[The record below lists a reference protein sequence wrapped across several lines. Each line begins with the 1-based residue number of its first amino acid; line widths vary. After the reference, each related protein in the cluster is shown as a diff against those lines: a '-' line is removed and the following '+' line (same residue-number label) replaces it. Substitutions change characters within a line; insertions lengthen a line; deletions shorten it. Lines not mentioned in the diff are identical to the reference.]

1 MKRLLISVIFL
12 FGTTFGEAYLK
23 LNPENSS
30 LKKWSNSGQMLLEEP
45 RQITL
50 N

>member
-1 MKRLLISVIFL
+1 MKRLLISGIFL
-12 FGTTFGEAYLK
+12 FGTLFGEAYRK

-30 LKKWSNSGQMLLEEP
+30 FKKWSNSGQMLLKAP
-45 RQITL
+45 RQIKH